1 MDKREATITF
11 KVTEYEAVVLRQ
23 LAADCDMDLSEL
35 VRSSLAFGLPILQSV
50 SFARRIRLEDN
61 AVMGR
66 KQ

>member
-23 LAADCDMDLSEL
+23 LAADCDMELSEL
-35 VRSSLAFGLPILQSV
+35 VRTSLAFGLPILQNLP
-50 SFARRIRLEDN
+50 FARRIRLEDN
-61 AVMGR
+61 SLMDR